1 MTQAS
6 QELPLLLSF
15 TLLVK
20 GGEALRSPSIVPSRA
35 DMRWMGLRHGLAA
48 QAGPCASSGLDSAAG
63 GGLKEQLPSSEGAA
77 KQRDRGSSFGKLVL
91 CFD

>member
-35 DMRWMGLRHGLAA
+35 DMRWMGLCHGLAA
-48 QAGPCASSGLDSAAG
+48 QAGPCACSGLGTAAAG
-63 GGLKEQLPSSEGAA
+63 GQQGLLPSAEGAVVGEIL
-77 KQRDRGSSFGKLVL
+77 REISSRR
-91 CFD
+91 